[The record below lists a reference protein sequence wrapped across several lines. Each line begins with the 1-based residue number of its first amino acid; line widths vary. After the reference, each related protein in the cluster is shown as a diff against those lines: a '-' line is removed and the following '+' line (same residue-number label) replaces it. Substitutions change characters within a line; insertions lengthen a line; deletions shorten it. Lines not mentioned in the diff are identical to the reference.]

1 MRAFSRFAAFL
12 EITPLA
18 AALSTAEEAELSIS
32 AVAVLVA
39 DLTILLR
46 RVLCSMTLT
55 RLIADLMFGKGI
67 HLLRCI
73 Q

>member
-1 MRAFSRFAAFL
+1 MSKIDTVRAVAASNFL
-12 EITPLA
+12 I
-18 AALSTAEEAELSIS
+18 
-32 AVAVLVA
+32 AVLVA

-46 RVLCSMTLT
+46 RVLCSITLT

-67 HLLRCI
+67 HLLGCI